1 MSMKKIATRSAGRP
15 KLSVVWNWRVCAE
28 DGRISSDEDEVLA
41 SDDDE
46 DDINSPPLEG
56 EVDGDQ
62 SFMDDWL
69 LQLGCD
75 DEDDTAED
83 DTDDGHVKVLLVQ
96 FAHVKHDDGVTHRLR
111 HPFPEKNDKD

>member
-46 DDINSPPLEG
+46 DDINSPPL
-56 EVDGDQ
+56 
-62 SFMDDWL
+62 
-69 LQLGCD
+69 
-75 DEDDTAED
+75 
-83 DTDDGHVKVLLVQ
+83 
-96 FAHVKHDDGVTHRLR
+96 
-111 HPFPEKNDKD
+111 